1 MSKNIYP
8 SNATWIT
15 PRSEETQITSDNCV
29 ILLPKKIDHVDK
41 VILNCEIITMN
52 VPVTVEGSGDATHKQ
67 CPLSDLYLD
76 RAGTKK
82 IGNIDLMAY
91 IPEKAEY
98 DTLPV
103 IQGRNILDNELLQLY
118 KNNTWYYTHEG
129 NTIRLVNDRMG
140 GLIFPAAVTENLVRG
155 VLLRIMQTAEPNLD
169 GNRTFYYKDEN
180 GDMWQVTPPGAFSFY
195 YEIFP
200 QTMQFRVEYT
210 PLAESVKLQTAKT
223 APQKNEFKMPFSP
236 KVDTCPGPCGGS
248 FVLPLRFSKA
258 CKGTF
263 VQAPHQTI

>member
-15 PRSEETQITSDNCV
+15 PRSEETQITSDDCV
-29 ILLPKKIDHVDK
+29 ILLPKKIDHLDK
-41 VILNCEIITMN
+41 VILNCEIIQMSIR
-52 VPVTVEGSGDATHKQ
+52 VSVEGGGDTVPEQ

-140 GLIFPAAVTENLVRG
+140 SLIFPEAVTQSLVRG
-155 VLLRIMQTAEPNLD
+155 VLLRLMQTPEPNLD
-169 GNRTFYYKDEN
+169 GKRTFYYKDEN
-180 GDMWQVTPPGAFSFY
+180 GDMWQVTPPSAFNFY
-195 YEIFP
+195 YDTYP
-200 QTMQFRVEYT
+200 PTMQCRVEYT

-223 APQKNEFKMPFSP
+223 APQKNEFQMPFSQ
-236 KVDTCPGPCGGS
+236 KVNTCSHPCGGN
-248 FVLPLRFSKA
+248 FVLSLHFSKA

-263 VQAPHQTI
+263 VQAPHQII